1 MPTPQHLLPQLRRV
15 RWAVRLTLVL
25 GVAASVAAN
34 VLHAR
39 PDPVAQIIAAWPPL
53 ALLLTVEL
61 ISRVPVHR
69 RVLAAARLVA
79 TTAIAGIAAWVSYW
93 HMAGVASRYGEQ
105 GASPFLLPLSV
116 DGLVIVASVSLVELA
131 GRIRTADTAMAN
143 ASATATDTAG
153 ATDAVTAAP
162 AEQLPVASHIAQP
175 AGVAGSTGA
184 PVDVRAAT
192 PDGALTGWHAAD
204 AARDIIVEHAAGS
217 AADAARDIIVEH
229 AAGSAAEA
237 VVTLAVGQHP
247 ARLAPAAVRP
257 DDRRDRGGSEA
268 PVDGARAG
276 VPPSSRP
283 GNGLLGDRPPA
294 EPKAAIAYWHA
305 KDPTLKPGDIA
316 AKVGR
321 SRSTVRRILADLDL
335 DRAAATDPHGTDAA
349 GADSNGGQPTE
360 HQVPVNGAAS
370 KLAES
375 YLST

>member
-1 MPTPQHLLPQLRRV
+1 MTGRTMTRGGPVPTPQHLLPQLRRV

-69 RVLAAARLVA
+69 RVLAAARLLA
-79 TTAIAGIAAWVSYW
+79 TTGIAGIAAWVSYW
-93 HMAGVASRYGEQ
+93 HMAGVTSRYGEQ

-131 GRIRTADTAMAN
+131 GRIRTADTATAN
-143 ASATATDTAG
+143 ASATATDTVG

-175 AGVAGSTGA
+175 VGVAGSTGA

-204 AARDIIVEHAAGS
+204 AARDIIVEHAA
-217 AADAARDIIVEH
+217 
-229 AAGSAAEA
+229 EA
-237 VVTLAVGQHP
+237 VVTLAVGQRP

-257 DDRRDRGGSEA
+257 D
-268 PVDGARAG
+268 
-276 VPPSSRP
+276 
-283 GNGLLGDRPPA
+283 
-294 EPKAAIAYWHA
+294 
-305 KDPTLKPGDIA
+305 
-316 AKVGR
+316 
-321 SRSTVRRILADLDL
+321 
-335 DRAAATDPHGTDAA
+335 
-349 GADSNGGQPTE
+349 
-360 HQVPVNGAAS
+360 
-370 KLAES
+370 
-375 YLST
+375 

>member
-1 MPTPQHLLPQLRRV
+1 MHTPQHLLPPLPQLRRV

-69 RVLAAARLVA
+69 RVLAAARLFA

-192 PDGALTGWHAAD
+192 PDGALTDWH
-204 AARDIIVEHAAGS
+204 